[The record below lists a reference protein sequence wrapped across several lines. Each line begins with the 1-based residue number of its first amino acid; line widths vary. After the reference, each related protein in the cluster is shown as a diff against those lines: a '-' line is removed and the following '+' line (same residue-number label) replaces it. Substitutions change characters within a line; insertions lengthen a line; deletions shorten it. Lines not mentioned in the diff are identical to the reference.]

1 MDLRKELKKLMQE
14 KNYSFQAVSRATA
27 ISATTL
33 NLWLN
38 DNYVGNL
45 DKISDS
51 VHSFILRERERSFKQ
66 TIPFVETSIA
76 RNIFEIAQ
84 ICHINGEIG
93 VCYGRAGLG
102 KTVAVKQYARQ
113 NSDVIFIET
122 DPGFST
128 RTILLEL
135 HKRLGLSAKGS
146 IYSMTVDVIDR
157 LQKSGRLIIVDEAEN
172 LPYKALE
179 LLRRIHDKTDVGV
192 LLVGLPIL
200 VENLRG
206 QKCQY
211 EQLYSRVGVSKKL
224 EKLQF
229 VDTEMILNEVSHS
242 LEASNT
248 FHELSQGNTRILS
261 KLIMRSARVAL
272 INNTAVNREIVE
284 ETYKMLIV

>member
-1 MDLRKELKKLMQE
+1 MDLRIELKKLMQE
-14 KNYSFQAVSRATA
+14 KGYSFQAVSRATA

-38 DNYVGNL
+38 NNYVGNL

-51 VHSFILRERERSFKQ
+51 IHSFIIREKERRYKQ

-76 RNIFEIAQ
+76 KNIFEIAQ

-102 KTVAVKQYARQ
+102 KTFAVKQYARQ
-113 NSDVIFIET
+113 NSDVILIET

-128 RTILLEL
+128 RTVLLEL

-146 IYSMTVDVIDR
+146 LYAMTLEIIER
-157 LQKSGRLIIVDEAEN
+157 LEKSGRLIIVDEAEN

-179 LLRRIHDKTDVGV
+179 LLRRIHDKTEAGV
-192 LLVGLPIL
+192 LLVGLPAL

-206 QKCQY
+206 LKGQY

-224 EKLQF
+224 EPLQF
-229 VDTEMILNEVSHS
+229 NDTEMILKEVSQDIDAIS
-242 LEASNT
+242 A
-248 FHELSQGNTRILS
+248 FHDLSKGNTRVLS
-261 KLIMRSARVAL
+261 KLIMRSARVAI
-272 INNTAVNREIVE
+272 INKTSVDKSIVE
-284 ETYKMLIV
+284 ETFKMLIV